1 MQTQA
6 ITSVEA
12 IHPSLWR
19 VSQLA
24 RSSTV
29 CVGSGH
35 ASLDRE
41 LPGGGWPAGVLIEL
55 LIQQNGA
62 AELSLLHLALNKLA
76 GRRIALVQP
85 PHQPQSLALSGF
97 GLSPAQFMWIRSKK
111 PGDALWASEQILRT
125 GSCGALLLWQNH
137 IRNESLRRLHLAAQ
151 SNDTLFFMVRPLA
164 CAGQP
169 SPAALRLS
177 LQPVHQGLQISFT
190 KRRGASRDV
199 PLFLSLSPLL
209 RFSDHALVDSLIPA
223 FTPAGSISPALAE

>member
-1 MQTQA
+1 MQA
-6 ITSVEA
+6 HSIPSAEV

-19 VSQLA
+19 ASQLA

-41 LPGGGWPAGVLIEL
+41 LPGNGWPTGVLIEL
-55 LIQQNGA
+55 LIQQSGA
-62 AELSLLHLALNKLA
+62 AELSLLRPALTKLA

-97 GLSPAQFMWIRSKK
+97 GLSPSQFMWVRSQKQ
-111 PGDALWASEQILRT
+111 GDALWASEQILRT
-125 GSCGALLLWQNH
+125 GSCGALLLWQQH

-151 SNDTLFFMVRPLA
+151 SNDALFFMVRPLA

-177 LQPVHQGLQISFT
+177 LQPVHQGLQIDFT

-199 PLFLSLSPLL
+199 PLLLSLSPLL

-223 FTPAGSISPALAE
+223 FASAGSISPALAG